1 MGCIAVHSNSLRH
14 SWEHMFWDKTQGMF
28 VVSQGE
34 PGLAA
39 PERAVVRV
47 EMEAEIGVE
56 EKASPGLS

>member
-1 MGCIAVHSNSLRH
+1 
-14 SWEHMFWDKTQGMF
+14 MF

-39 PERAVVRV
+39 PERAVLRV
-47 EMEAEIGVE
+47 EVEAEVGVE